1 LADDSLFEL
10 LDGRE
15 VLVDDRLV
23 DQGPEGFGGLQFGTI
38 ADLGGANI
46 KGQIDMSGANFDGK
60 LNAETMQVGGDRLM
74 HSDDQNKSSFK
85 DVNLRRCFTSHTH
98 TLD

>member
-1 LADDSLFEL
+1 
-10 LDGRE
+10 
-15 VLVDDRLV
+15 
-23 DQGPEGFGGLQFGTI
+23 
-38 ADLGGANI
+38 
-46 KGQIDMSGANFDGK
+46 MSGANFDGK

-98 TLD
+98 TLGIERMAI